1 VMPSF
6 LEAIRLTDHTDNSEP
21 EESGAASKANCFG
34 EDYQAKWNFAESKVA

>member
-21 EESGAASKANCFG
+21 EESGAASKANCFR

>member
-1 VMPSF
+1 MLSF

-21 EESGAASKANCFG
+21 EESGAANKANCFW